1 MLSME
6 MTSHYLAHKT
16 NSSGSKLSA
25 AAIAR
30 FWETSVRISAGS
42 EHMMK
47 ERTIDTCITL
57 KERLFDIPDVD
68 AIVQRSENEKAD
80 SSAWNSLWK
89 LQEMIYRC
97 QSNRKIA
104 WCFSAIDDMIVGGKV
119 SDRDI
124 SVNSL
129 KTGPRSLTVVAM
141 TCFSLKS
148 FLLG

>member
-1 MLSME
+1 M
-6 MTSHYLAHKT
+6 HAHMCARARSCARAVARKARACI
-16 NSSGSKLSA
+16 SAAASAPGGVRA

-57 KERLFDIPDVD
+57 KERLFDIPEVD

-89 LQEMIYRC
+89 LHFKLR
-97 QSNRKIA
+97 
-104 WCFSAIDDMIVGGKV
+104 V
-119 SDRDI
+119 
-124 SVNSL
+124 
-129 KTGPRSLTVVAM
+129 
-141 TCFSLKS
+141 
-148 FLLG
+148 